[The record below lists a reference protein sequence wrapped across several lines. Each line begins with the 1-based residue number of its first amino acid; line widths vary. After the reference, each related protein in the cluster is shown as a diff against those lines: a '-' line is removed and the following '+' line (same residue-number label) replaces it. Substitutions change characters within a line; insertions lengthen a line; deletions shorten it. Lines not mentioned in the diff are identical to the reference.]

1 MKNSLLRIF
10 WIFRRETTGY
20 FTSPLAYV
28 FIVIFL
34 LLCSFFT
41 FTKWFGGFFAAN
53 EASLA
58 NCFFPFHPW
67 LYLLLVPAVAMR
79 LWAEENKSG
88 TIELLFTMP
97 ISTAEAVA
105 GKYLAAWFVL
115 GLSLLLTFPLA
126 ITVLALGEPDIGTMI
141 SGYLASLLLAGTY
154 LAIGSFTSAISKNQV
169 VSFIICLVICL
180 SLLLI
185 GHPAVTDYFTSWAP
199 EWIVNLISGASVIS
213 HYEGLRRGVID
224 VKDISYFLSTIVF
237 ALCATGVALNS
248 RRSS

>member
-1 MKNSLLRIF
+1 
-10 WIFRRETTGY
+10 
-20 FTSPLAYV
+20 
-28 FIVIFL
+28 
-34 LLCSFFT
+34 
-41 FTKWFGGFFAAN
+41 
-53 EASLA
+53 
-58 NCFFPFHPW
+58 
-67 LYLLLVPAVAMR
+67 MR

-126 ITVLALGEPDIGTMI
+126 ITVLSLGEPDIGTMI

-180 SLLLI
+180 ILLLI

-199 EWIVNLISGASVIS
+199 EWIVSLMSGASVIS

-224 VKDISYFLSTIVF
+224 IKDISYFLSTIVF
-237 ALCATGVALNS
+237 ALCATGAALNS
-248 RRSS
+248 KRCS